1 MKRILALLVVIMTAS
16 SAAQAQTPAQFFKG
30 KNIDLYIG
38 LAVGGGYDVY
48 GRIVARHMGKHIPGN
63 PTIVPI
69 NMEGAGSL
77 KLANWLYNV
86 APRDGTAFGIINRGI
101 PFEPLIGNRESA
113 LFDASKFTWIGSANE
128 EVSTCVAWSR
138 AGVTKF
144 EDLFTKQLYV
154 GGTGGSADT
163 DQFPKII
170 NGVFGTKFKLVS
182 GYPGGNDVEFA
193 MERGE
198 VDGRCGW
205 SWSTLISARKQW
217 YVNGTIKILVQ
228 LALHK
233 HKDLPDVPLI
243 IDLAKTEEQKQ
254 VLRLIFVRATLG
266 RPFLAPP
273 GLPADRADVLRRAF
287 DATMKDP
294 EFLAEAKKAKLE
306 INPVNGEELEK
317 LVEAVYTTPTS
328 TVQRTRAILGEK
340 N

>member
-1 MKRILALLVVIMTAS
+1 MPRRP
-16 SAAQAQTPAQFFKG
+16 QTPEQFFKG
-30 KNIDLYIG
+30 KNISLYIG

-63 PTIVPI
+63 PTIVPK

-77 KLANWLYNV
+77 RLANWLYNV
-86 APRDGTAFGIINRGI
+86 APKDGTAFGIINRGI
-101 PFEPLIGNRESA
+101 PFEPLIGNKAAR
-113 LFDASKFTWIGSANE
+113 FDATKFTWIGSAND
-128 EVSTCVAWSR
+128 EVSTCVAWNR

-144 EDLFTKQLYV
+144 DDLFSKQLFV

-205 SWSTLISARKQW
+205 SWSTLVSARKKW
-217 YVNGTIKILVQ
+217 YEDGTIKILVQ

-294 EFLAEAKKAKLE
+294 GISCRSEEGEA
-306 INPVNGEELEK
+306 
-317 LVEAVYTTPTS
+317 
-328 TVQRTRAILGEK
+328 
-340 N
+340 